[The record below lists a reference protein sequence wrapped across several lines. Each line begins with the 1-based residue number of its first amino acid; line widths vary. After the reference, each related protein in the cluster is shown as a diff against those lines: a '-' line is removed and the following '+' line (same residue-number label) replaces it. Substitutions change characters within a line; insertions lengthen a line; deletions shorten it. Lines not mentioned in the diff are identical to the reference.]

1 MCGFVI
7 VARNC
12 MSFLNDREDIRLVS
26 QYFQAIFS
34 VFAVVATIAI
44 ISLVYDNDLIQYLAI
59 LTMIGLCTAYA
70 IIAVFDCSNKAHII
84 LVRLFKH
91 GLQQKK

>member
-12 MSFLNDREDIRLVS
+12 MCFLNDREDIRIVS

-34 VFAVVATIAI
+34 VFAIVATVAI
-44 ISLVYDNDLIQYLAI
+44 ISLVYDNDLIQYLSI
-59 LTMIGLCTAYA
+59 LTMIGLCAAYI
-70 IIAVFDCSNKAHII
+70 IIAIFDCSNKAHIV
-84 LVRLFKH
+84 LMKLLKH